1 MKLRPPSLLA
11 STLALSVLAVA
22 AGGAVAQ
29 QAPKP
34 EVLIKS
40 RQSAFQLV
48 AFNSAKIKANL
59 DGTYNKDDVVKA
71 ANTIAAI
78 SNSGLGALFAPG
90 TETGKGWHDTGA
102 KPELFK
108 DLKKFAELGASFSK
122 EANELSKVAAGGDVA
137 AIKEQ
142 YAKLSRTCKAC
153 HDDFKSKD

>member
-1 MKLRPPSLLA
+1 MKLRPPSFLA
-11 STLALSVLAVA
+11 STLALAVLAVA

-48 AFNSAKIKANL
+48 AFNSARIKANL
-59 DGTYNKDDVVKA
+59 DGTYNKDEVIRA
-71 ANTIAAI
+71 ANTISAI
-78 SNSGLGALFAPG
+78 AGSGLGALFAPG
-90 TETGKGWHDTGA
+90 SETGKGWHDTTA

-108 DLKKFAELGASFSK
+108 DLKKFAELGGNFNK
-122 EANELSKVAAGGDVA
+122 EAAELSKVAAGGDVG